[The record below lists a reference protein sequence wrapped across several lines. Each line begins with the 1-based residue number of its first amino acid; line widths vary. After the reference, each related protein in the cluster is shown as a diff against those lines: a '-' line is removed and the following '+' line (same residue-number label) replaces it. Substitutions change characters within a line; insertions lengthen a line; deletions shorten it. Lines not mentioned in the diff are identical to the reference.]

1 MLQEEKIKADQEF
14 IKIKNQKKIESLSVT
29 KRDQQRVQKEIYSYY
44 EQKQNMREQLV
55 QDVKEA
61 LKEDQEKK
69 KELSFLRKMDQE
81 ENYLRSK
88 NFHEMYKQKL
98 VEKISEKKERADKI
112 KEQ

>member
-1 MLQEEKIKADQEF
+1 
-14 IKIKNQKKIESLSVT
+14 
-29 KRDQQRVQKEIYSYY
+29 
-44 EQKQNMREQLV
+44 MREQLV